1 MSSEVCGGRGGRGG
15 VRYFKFGGVRRG
27 LRGEGKRNLIRRREA
42 AAGGD
47 GWGGG
52 DLGGVGEVDRT
63 DKRQTQKWT
72 DTLVGQCL
80 QGGPG
85 LGLRFE
91 CSPMK
96 NCSNEE
102 DETGQGAAA
111 AAASNCLE
119 PAMGIVSCW

>member
-1 MSSEVCGGRGGRGG
+1 LAECGEDYEERGSVILYGDEKLQQVGMGG
-15 VRYFKFGGVRRG
+15 
-27 LRGEGKRNLIRRREA
+27 
-42 AAGGD
+42 
-47 GWGGG
+47 GGG